1 MNNPLTK
8 EQEQL
13 RGKKI
18 VDLSLEQLSVWINA
32 CERMENWVKDSK
44 SRRSWRK
51 SAEKAEHELNKRI
64 SGKKKTIEDLL
75 NEERISYQIESLEL
89 SEMFWNSWRTKFHAQ
104 NLQRNECQWHTFS
117 SQTYPYVVEESSA
130 INKYKTQPVKEYL
143 IFPPDDY
150 VIRCYSDKLPDFE
163 KLLSLTKDF
172 GIIFDL
178 YLSHKNFNWTFVITH
193 EEGFGPYFAN

>member
-51 SAEKAEHELNKRI
+51 SKMELT
-64 SGKKKTIEDLL
+64 S
-75 NEERISYQIESLEL
+75 
-89 SEMFWNSWRTKFHAQ
+89 
-104 NLQRNECQWHTFS
+104 
-117 SQTYPYVVEESSA
+117 
-130 INKYKTQPVKEYL
+130 
-143 IFPPDDY
+143 
-150 VIRCYSDKLPDFE
+150 
-163 KLLSLTKDF
+163 
-172 GIIFDL
+172 
-178 YLSHKNFNWTFVITH
+178 
-193 EEGFGPYFAN
+193 